1 MATLK
6 ISDTSKVSITSFKT
20 KDGDKHLNVR
30 KFYKTKNSEEWLPT
44 KQGFTIAEEH
54 AETFLRKFKKAFA
67 NIDEEAVEL
76 EPRKGKGKRMKVT
89 DEEDNPRTKKKK
101 RRDNDEGDK

>member
-6 ISDTSKVSITSFKT
+6 LSDSSKVTITSFKT
-20 KDGDKHLNVR
+20 DKGEKHLNVR
-30 KFYKTKNSEEWLPT
+30 KFYKTKNSDDWLPT
-44 KQGFTIAEEH
+44 KQGFTVAEEH
-54 AETFLRKFKKAFA
+54 AEDFMKKFKKAFA

-76 EPRKGKGKRMKVT
+76 EPRKGKGKKLK

-101 RRDNDEGDK
+101 RREKEED